1 MTDAPLCVVCSKPIL
16 PSERPLSG
24 EDVHTACDRRT
35 RLPQSAAVKC
45 IVCNEP
51 IRSRTGSPGSVTCWF
66 TALLRARPPPEH
78 RVTAPNGT
86 APRGKPLGAQAP
98 ASSLRFAHHGR

>member
-51 IRSRTGSPGSVTCWF
+51 IRSRDGVARLGDVLVHGTCYV
-66 TALLRARPPPEH
+66 RARQPEH
-78 RVTAPNGT
+78 KVTAPVFGSRTT
-86 APRGKPLGAQAP
+86 AGDP
-98 ASSLRFAHHGR
+98 AR